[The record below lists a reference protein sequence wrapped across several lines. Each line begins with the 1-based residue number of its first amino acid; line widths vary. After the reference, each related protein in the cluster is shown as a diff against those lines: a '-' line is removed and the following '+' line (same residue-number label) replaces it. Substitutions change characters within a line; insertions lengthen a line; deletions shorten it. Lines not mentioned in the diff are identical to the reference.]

1 MPHREGL
8 TTSPRVNVAKQWLI
22 LLAPFH
28 LLLSAQAIAC
38 AAAEDGWKSGA
49 EFDSQLDLPAKV
61 RWAGANTLRGVLAS
75 LAANQRVAIFLDR
88 RVDPDQPVALATEEV
103 PLRDLVRRLAEHLKL
118 GVGRVGPVLYLG
130 PPETAQVLGTVAAL
144 KEEEDQALP
153 SALRSKLR
161 RTEKLSW
168 PELATPRDLIVR
180 LAADAGLQVDGLEQV
195 PHDLWP
201 QVDLPPLNFPQAMSL
216 ILAGFGLTFDYAPE
230 GSSIR
235 LHALPAEASITRR
248 IPTRGSPALI
258 AAEIRRRFPGV
269 QFTIEGGHLVVDSTI
284 EVADAIRRLLDGSSA
299 RPKPPPAAAKAEKRY
314 TLRKTTAPLGAVADA
329 VAKQA
334 GLELRFDPRVQELR
348 DKIVWIEVQDVTLDQ
363 LLRILLEPAGLT
375 YRIDQQTL
383 EIRPAASP

>member
-1 MPHREGL
+1 MPHREAL

-28 LLLSAQAIAC
+28 LLLSAQAIEC
-38 AAAEDGWKSGA
+38 AAAEDGWKAGA
-49 EFDSQLDLPAKV
+49 EFDSQLALPTKV
-61 RWAGANTLRGVLAS
+61 RWAGAHTLRGVLAS
-75 LAANQRVAIFLDR
+75 LADNQRVAIFLDR

-103 PLRDLVRRLAEHLKL
+103 PLRDLVQRLAEHLKL

-130 PPETAQVLGTVAAL
+130 PSETAQVLGTVAAL
-144 KEEEDQALP
+144 KQEADLALP

-161 RTEKLSW
+161 RTETLSW

-201 QVDLPPLNFPQAMSL
+201 QGELPPLNFPQAMSL

-230 GSSIR
+230 GSAIR
-235 LHALPAEASITRR
+235 LHALPAKASITRR
-248 IPTRGSPALI
+248 IPTRGSPALV
-258 AAEIRRRFPGV
+258 ATEIRRRFPGV
-269 QFTIEGGHLVVDSTI
+269 PFTIEGGYLVVDSTI
-284 EVADAIRRLLDGSSA
+284 EVADAIGRLLDGSSV
-299 RPKPPPAAAKAEKRY
+299 RPKPPAAAKGEKRY

-334 GLELRFDPRVQELR
+334 GLELRFDPRAQDLR
-348 DKIVWIEVQDVTLDQ
+348 DKIVWIEVQDATLDQ
-363 LLRILLEPAGLT
+363 LLQILLEPAGLT